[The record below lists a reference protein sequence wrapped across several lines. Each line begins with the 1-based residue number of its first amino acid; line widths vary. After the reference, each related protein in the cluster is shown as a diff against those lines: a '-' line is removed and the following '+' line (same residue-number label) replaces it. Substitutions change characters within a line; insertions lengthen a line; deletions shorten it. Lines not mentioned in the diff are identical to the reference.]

1 MIEVEGKSIYS
12 EPYELVDPA
21 HTALILVDM
30 QRDFAEPDG
39 AFGELGV
46 DLSAYDQLRTN
57 LAELLDMARSSSTLV
72 VHIQMTTLPERKSD
86 SPAQIRFNMRMH
98 EGFRQSEPPLRYT
111 IVGSRGHEFL
121 DGFEPRTGEF
131 VVQKSRSSA
140 FWGTNLNQ
148 ILQSNGITSVVV
160 TGLTTEGCV
169 ESTARDAQFN
179 DYYVIIAPEC
189 VASDDP
195 LQHEASMLLMR
206 NRFDLISQHDIQSIW
221 SSQRSVSVESTD
233 REQVASTSRGS

>member
-1 MIEVEGKSIYS
+1 MIEVEGKSVYS

-21 HTALILVDM
+21 HTALVLVDM

-39 AFGELGV
+39 AFGQLGV
-46 DLSAYDQLRTN
+46 DLSRYQLLREH
-57 LAELLDMARSSSTLV
+57 LAALLDCARWSGVLV

-98 EGFRQSEPPLRYT
+98 QTFRRNGPPLRYT
-111 IVGSRGHEFL
+111 VKGTTGHEFL
-121 DGFEPRTGEF
+121 TEFGPLEGEV

-140 FWGTNLNQ
+140 FWGTNLDQ

-189 VASDDP
+189 VASDDEQ
-195 LQHEASMLLMR
+195 QHEASMLLMR
-206 NRFDLISQHDIQSIW
+206 NRFDIVAQTEIEDIWLKNAPLTVTTNESQP
-221 SSQRSVSVESTD
+221 RYNEG
-233 REQVASTSRGS
+233 A